1 MPVADISK
9 HTRVNESLFMFV
21 ERPLLGALVK
31 RMPAWINSDMLTGF
45 GVFGAVVIFFSYWL
59 CRFHKGFLW
68 AATLG
73 FIIHYFGDSLDGTL
87 ARYRHRER
95 PHYGYFIDHTTDTF
109 SMIMVFMGIGLSP
122 YCKLSTG
129 LLALVG
135 YLCLSIMV
143 YIRTS
148 LEGVFEISFSKIGP
162 TEMRIVAILLNT
174 GIFFFG
180 NPHFETEFLKMGR
193 VSALDIAGYIIS
205 IILIA
210 VFAVATVKNGII
222 YARKDAAE
230 LKARTQAVAPKAKAG
245 KAAKRS

>member
-1 MPVADISK
+1 MPVRDITEHK
-9 HTRVNESLFMFV
+9 RVNDNLFQFI
-21 ERPLLGALVK
+21 ERPLLAGLAK

-68 AATLG
+68 VATLG

-109 SMIMVFMGIGLSP
+109 AMIMVFMGIGLSP

-148 LEGVFEISFSKIGP
+148 LEGVFEISFGKIGP

-180 NPHFETEFLKMGR
+180 NPHFETEFLNMGR
-193 VSALDIAGYIIS
+193 VSALDIAGYVIS
-205 IILIA
+205 IILIG
-210 VFAVATVKNGII
+210 VFAVATVRNGIV
-222 YARKDAAE
+222 YARQDAE
-230 LKARTQAVAPKAKAG
+230 LLKARTQPVPDKSKPG
-245 KAAKRS
+245 KAARKS